1 MKKYEIKR
9 GRREGQ
15 KYKINYEKELNE
27 EQYEVVMYP
36 GGKMLVIAGAGSGK
50 TRALTYRVA
59 RLIEDGV
66 HPSRILLLTFTNKA
80 AREMLSRVQ
89 ALTGLDIMQIWG
101 GTFHHIGNLI
111 LRRHS
116 KAVGLEPS
124 FTIMDEED
132 SKELM
137 ESVISSLGFYDKP
150 FRFPKADVLYE
161 IYRLIIDKEES
172 LESIL
177 IKRFPQFLEYESH
190 ILKVFSEYSIKKK
203 KENLVDF
210 EDLLLLW
217 KKILEEKEE
226 IKRYYQERFLHILVD
241 EYQDTNKLQAD
252 ILYLLVPEEGN
263 IMVVGDDAQ
272 SIYSFRGANFQN
284 IMEFPKIF
292 KNTKIFYLKTNYRS
306 LPEILNLANC
316 SISHNTYQYPKE
328 LKPVR
333 NEGKGFVVLCPTR
346 DIYEQ
351 ADFVAHRILDLI
363 DEGIPLKEIAVLYRS
378 HYQSLELQIKL
389 TEMGIPYEV
398 RSGVRFF
405 EQRHIKDVLA
415 FLKIIINPTDE
426 ISWRRA
432 LKLYPGIG
440 DKLSTKIFQ
449 KLISSNNI
457 LGYAISDRI
466 FEIIPNK
473 AKNSFSD
480 FQGLLKK
487 LIKEEYKKSPAE
499 SIRTIV
505 EDVYKDYAI
514 ATFPNASSRLDDLA
528 ELALYSTKY
537 SSVEEF
543 LSELSL
549 LSELSGM
556 DMMPSI
562 EEREAIVLSTVHQA
576 KGLEWKVVFIIGLSD
591 GQFPAHW
598 SFQSKED
605 LEEERRL
612 FYVACTRA
620 KDELYL
626 VYPQWTK
633 EGYRGTSIYRISR
646 FLQEIDP
653 DLYEVWTIT
662 S

>member
-1 MKKYEIKR
+1 MVKTYEIKR
-9 GRREGQ
+9 KFKKTI
-15 KYKINYEKELNE
+15 KYKISYESELNE
-27 EQYEVVMYP
+27 EQYDVVMHQ

-59 RLIEDGV
+59 RLVEDGI
-66 HPSRILLLTFTNKA
+66 HPSKIMLLTFTNKA

-111 LRRHS
+111 LRRHA
-116 KAVGLEPS
+116 KTVNLEQS

-137 ESVISSLGFYDKP
+137 EAVISSLGFYDKP
-150 FRFPKADVLYE
+150 YRFPKADVLYD
-161 IYRLIIDKEES
+161 IYQLIIDKGDD
-172 LESIL
+172 LETL
-177 IKRFPQFLEYESH
+177 FIKRYPQLMDFQGE
-190 ILKVFSEYSIKKK
+190 ILKVFFEYNNKKS

-217 KKILEEKEE
+217 KKILEEKED
-226 IKRYYQERFLHILVD
+226 IKRYYQERFEHILVD

-252 ILYLLVPEEGN
+252 ILYLMVPENGN

-284 IMEFPKIF
+284 IMEFPSKF
-292 KNTKIFYLKTNYRS
+292 KDAKIFYLKTNYRS
-306 LPEILNLANC
+306 LPEILALANY

-328 LKPVR
+328 LMPIRK
-333 NEGKGFVVLCPTR
+333 EGKATVAICPTR
-346 DIYEQ
+346 DVYEQ
-351 ADFVAHRILDLI
+351 AEFVAHRILDLI
-363 DEGIPLKEIAVLYRS
+363 DEGYPLKEVAVLYRS
-378 HYQSLELQIKL
+378 HFQSLEVQIKL
-389 TEMGIPYEV
+389 TELGIPYEI

-415 FLKIIINPTDE
+415 FLKITVNSSDE

-432 LKLYPGIG
+432 LKLFPSIG

-449 KLISSNNI
+449 ALIESKNVF
-457 LGYAISDRI
+457 GYALSEKIK
-466 FEIIPNK
+466 ELIPNK
-473 AKNSFSD
+473 AKNSYND
-480 FQGLLKK
+480 FQKLLKK
-487 LIKEEYKKSPAE
+487 LLLEDFQKSPSE
-499 SIRTIV
+499 GIRVIV

-514 ATFPNASSRLDDLA
+514 ATFPNASSRLDDLE
-528 ELALYSTKY
+528 ELALYSTRY
-537 SSVEEF
+537 ANVEEF

-549 LSELSGM
+549 LSELSGQ
-556 DMMPSI
+556 DVMPGLD
-562 EEREAIVLSTVHQA
+562 ERDALVLSTVHQA
-576 KGLEWKVVFIIGLSD
+576 KGLEWKVVFIIGLAD
-591 GQFPAHW
+591 GNFPAHW
-598 SFQSKED
+598 SFTSKED

-633 EGYRGTSIYRISR
+633 EGYRGSSVQRISR
-646 FLQEIDP
+646 FLQELDP
-653 DLYEVWTIT
+653 DLYEVWNIR
-662 S
+662 

>member
-1 MKKYEIKR
+1 MKTYEIKR
-9 GRREGQ
+9 KSKGEV
-15 KYKINYEKELNE
+15 KYKINYDSELNE
-27 EQYEVVMYP
+27 EQYEVVMHP

-59 RLIEDGV
+59 RLIEDGT
-66 HPSRILLLTFTNKA
+66 HPSKILLLTFTNKA

-89 ALTGLDIMQIWG
+89 ALTGLDISQIWG

-116 KAVGLEPS
+116 KVLNFEPS

-137 ESVISSLGFYDKP
+137 EGVISSLGLYDKP

-161 IYRLIIDKEES
+161 IYQLVIDKGEDLEE
-172 LESIL
+172 IL
-177 IKRFPQFLEYESH
+177 VKRFPQFLNFAGDILRVFFEYNN
-190 ILKVFSEYSIKKK
+190 KKK

-241 EYQDTNKLQAD
+241 EYQDTNKLQAE

-284 IMEFPKIF
+284 IMEFPEKF
-292 KNTKIFYLKTNYRS
+292 KNTKIFYLRTNYRS
-306 LPEILNLANC
+306 LPEILKLANY

-328 LKPVR
+328 LKPIR
-333 NEGKGFVVLCPTR
+333 DGGKAVVAICPSR
-346 DIYEQ
+346 DVYEQ
-351 ADFVAHRILDLI
+351 AEFVANRILDLI
-363 DEGIPLKEIAVLYRS
+363 DEGYPLKEIAVLYRS
-378 HYQSLELQIKL
+378 HFQSLEVQIKL

-405 EQRHIKDVLA
+405 EQRHIKDVLS
-415 FLKIIINPTDE
+415 FLKITVNPTDE
-426 ISWRRA
+426 IAWRRS
-432 LKLYPGIG
+432 LKLYPSIG

-449 KLISSNNI
+449 NLLDARNI
-457 LGYAISDRI
+457 FGYALSDKI
-466 FEIIPNK
+466 LEIIPNK
-473 AKNSFSD
+473 ARNPYKD
-480 FQGLLKK
+480 FQKLLKK
-487 LIKEEYKKSPAE
+487 LLDENYQRNPSEA
-499 SIRTIV
+499 IRAIV
-505 EDVYKDYAI
+505 EDIYKDYCI
-514 ATFPNASSRLDDLA
+514 ATFPNASSRLDDIE
-528 ELALYSTKY
+528 ELALYSTRY
-537 SSVEEF
+537 SNVEEF

-549 LSELSGM
+549 LSELSGQ
-556 DMMPSI
+556 DVMPG
-562 EEREAIVLSTVHQA
+562 EDERENIVLSTVHQA
-576 KGLEWKVVFIIGLSD
+576 KGLEWKVVFIIGLAD
-591 GQFPAHW
+591 GYFPAHW
-598 SFQSKED
+598 SFTSKED

-633 EGYRGTSIYRISR
+633 EGYRGTSVQRISR
-646 FLQEIDP
+646 FLQELDP
-653 DLYEVWTIT
+653 DLYEVWNIR
-662 S
+662 